1 MAIVALPATAAV
13 ADPTSADEGDPTV
26 TADALPTAQI
36 DGVVWSQV
44 VVGKTYHPF
53 ETFTVVLI
61 VYFVLSWPVA
71 RGVDHIYRR
80 VAHLGAS

>member
-1 MAIVALPATAAV
+1 L
-13 ADPTSADEGDPTV
+13 
-26 TADALPTAQI
+26 LHQ
-36 DGVVWSQV
+36 SQV